1 MSTAPFLRQVA
12 ADLLSR
18 FGDDLKDMAVVL
30 TNKRPIVFLRKH
42 LADIAGK
49 PLWSPAFF
57 TIQEF
62 FAQSSPLPQSNM
74 LAQFF
79 ILHQLHNRLLRDE
92 GLPEETPDEFYPLAE
107 IILADFAQLD
117 YDLVDPGEVYAE
129 LRDIALL
136 QQRFPNLS
144 AEQQRFL
151 RQFWESFSVGK
162 QTAIQQKFL
171 QLWGRLPRLYRQFKE
186 ALAEQG
192 LTTPAA
198 TYRNLAEGHAVH
210 PHFIDDYKQVAFVG
224 FNALSRCEIRL
235 FGQWQEAGKALF
247 YFDADSYYM
256 DDDLQEAGL
265 FMRRNIGQY
274 GLRNALGDFPSVL
287 ATKANRVDVIA
298 ASGAVAQAKMLST
311 LLPTAVTGAV
321 TADRASPTRTA
332 IILAD
337 ESLLIPLL
345 QSLPEGIDFNVT
357 VGYPLVQSTLFG
369 FIDLWLHIQQH
380 YAAQRGGTVHHLDVE
395 AVLAHPLGGVFAEEQ
410 RNIKQRINENQWLE
424 VPASELVLTS
434 GSYPAF
440 FVERKNSG
448 ALLQALHGL
457 LEGVLEQRQRDN
469 ALQHIEA
476 VLLMATKKALNVL
489 QEGLVSHPDLSVGF
503 ACSLIQKAL
512 QGVSAPIE
520 GEPLNG
526 IQIMGLLESRCLDFD
541 EVFIIGANEGALP
554 KITVAPTF
562 IPDSIRR
569 AHGLPVLENQDAL
582 SAYLFYRLLQYPQRL
597 TVVYNQVV
605 DERNSGELSRFV
617 QQLGFESR
625 LEWHH
630 CVQRQPVRTVSPSE
644 PVMVAKTG
652 AVWQKMQRYVDV
664 DAPDRL
670 RLSASGLTT
679 YLQSPLLFFLKYV
692 ADIKEPPKLSEE
704 FELNKLGSVVHG
716 AMQTV
721 YERLRAQHETI
732 EAAHIR
738 QQIPQLPQ
746 LCLDALA
753 RELKLPVG
761 KTLTP
766 NSMHRILLK
775 IATEYAAVFLRHDAS
790 EVAPLHIVELENE
803 RDYAIEFPIAVAG
816 EIKTVSLYG
825 IIDRVDVVA
834 GKTRIVDYKT
844 GRDELKFNGYDT
856 LFAPASAKSNKAMIQ
871 TLFYTLLYEQVTG
884 TTGVEPNLYVARKL
898 RNEGSLFYMGGRSG
912 FVVGG
917 SGLEDTKA
925 RFVEFLRHTL
935 EELFNP
941 DIPFR
946 HNGDAVLYPDDPYRE
961 FLGQHQ
967 TTDEL

>member
-1 MSTAPFLRQVA
+1 MTSPFLRQVA

-18 FGDDLKDMAVVL
+18 FGDDLKDVAVVL
-30 TNKRPIVFLRKH
+30 TNKRPGVFLRKH
-42 LADIAGK
+42 LADLAGK

-57 TIQEF
+57 TVQEF
-62 FAQSSPLPQSNM
+62 FAQSSPLPQSNV

-79 ILHQLHNRLLRDE
+79 TLHRLHNGLLREE

-107 IILADFAQLD
+107 TILADFAQLD

-136 QQRFPNLS
+136 QQRFPHLS
-144 AEQQRFL
+144 AEQQRFM

-171 QLWGRLPRLYRQFKE
+171 QLWGRLPRLYRQFKA

-192 LTTPAA
+192 LTTPAM
-198 TYRNLAEGHAVH
+198 TYRDLAEGRAAN
-210 PHFIDDYKQVAFVG
+210 PGFIDAYKKMAFVG
-224 FNALSRCEIRL
+224 FNALSRCEAKL
-235 FGQWQEAGKALF
+235 FSQWQEAGRALF
-247 YFDADSYYM
+247 YFDGDSYYV
-256 DDDLQEAGL
+256 DDSLQEAGL
-265 FMRRNIGQY
+265 FLRKNIGQH

-287 ATKANRVDVIA
+287 AAKTDRVDVIA

-311 LLPTAVTGAV
+311 LLPTA
-321 TADRASPTRTA
+321 TADTASPTRTA

-345 QSLPEGIDFNVT
+345 QSLPEGADFNVT

-369 FIDLWLHIQQH
+369 FIDLWLRVQQY
-380 YAAQRGGTVHHLDVE
+380 YATHGGATVHHLDVE
-395 AVLAHPLGGVFAEEQ
+395 AVLTHPVGGVAEEER
-410 RNIKQRINENQWLE
+410 RNIQQHIHANQWLE
-424 VPASELVLTS
+424 VPAEGLLLHS

-440 FVERKNSG
+440 FAERKSSG
-448 ALLQALHGL
+448 ALLEALHGL
-457 LEGVLEQRQRDN
+457 LEGVLEQRQRDET
-469 ALQHIEA
+469 LQHIEA
-476 VLLMATKKALNVL
+476 ALLMATKKAVNLL
-489 QEGLVSHPDLSVGF
+489 HQGLAGQPSLSVGF
-503 ACSLIQKAL
+503 ACSLTRKVL

-554 KITVAPTF
+554 KITAAPTF

-582 SAYLFYRLLQYPQRL
+582 SAYLFYRLLQLPERV

-617 QQLGFESR
+617 RQLGFESR
-625 LEWHH
+625 LAWRRR
-630 CVQRQPVRTVSPSE
+630 VQWQQVRTASPPAPLS
-644 PVMVAKTG
+644 VAKTG
-652 AVWQKMQRYVDV
+652 AVWQQMQRYLAV

-679 YLQSPLLFFLKYV
+679 YLQSPLLFFLKYI
-692 ADIKEPPKLSEE
+692 AEIKEPPKLSEE
-704 FELNKLGSVVHG
+704 FELNKLGSVVHST
-716 AMQTV
+716 MQTV

-738 QQIPQLPQ
+738 QQLSQLPQ
-746 LCLDALA
+746 LCLEALA
-753 RELKLPVG
+753 KELKLPAGRKV
-761 KTLTP
+761 TP
-766 NSMHRILLK
+766 NSVHRILLK
-775 IATEYAAVFLRHDAS
+775 IATEYAAVYLRHDAS
-790 EVAPLHIVELENE
+790 EVAPLHIMELENE
-803 RDYAIEFPIAVAG
+803 RDYAMEFPITVGG
-816 EIKTVSLYG
+816 ETKTVCLYG

-844 GRDELKFNGYDT
+844 GRDELKFSGYDT

-884 TTGVEPNLYVARKL
+884 THDVEPNLYVARKL

-912 FVVGG
+912 FVVEGVA
-917 SGLEDTKA
+917 LEDAKA
-925 RFVEFLRHTL
+925 RFVEFLRRTL

-946 HNGDAVLYPDDPYRE
+946 HNGNAVLFPNDPYQE
-961 FLGQHQ
+961 FVGQYQ
-967 TTDEL
+967 ADDET

>member
-1 MSTAPFLRQVA
+1 MNTMPFLRQVA

-18 FGDDLKDMAVVL
+18 FGDDLKDVAVVL
-30 TNKRPIVFLRKH
+30 TNKRPIVFLSKH
-42 LADIAGK
+42 LADLSGK
-49 PLWSPAFF
+49 PIWSPCFF
-57 TIQEF
+57 TVQEF
-62 FAQSSPLPQSNM
+62 FAQSSPLPQSNT

-79 ILHQLHNRLLRDE
+79 VLHRLHNRLLRDD

-107 IILADFAQLD
+107 TILADFAQLD

-136 QQRFPNLS
+136 QQRFPHLS
-144 AEQQRFL
+144 ADQQRFMQ
-151 RQFWESFSVGK
+151 QFWESFSVGK

-171 QLWGRLPRLYRQFKE
+171 QLWGRLPRLYKQFKE
-186 ALAEQG
+186 ELARQG
-192 LTTPAA
+192 LTTQAI
-198 TYRNLAEGHAVH
+198 TYRDLAEGRAAN
-210 PHFIDDYKQVAFVG
+210 PQFIDGYKQVAFVG

-235 FGQWQEAGKALF
+235 FSQWQDEDKALF
-247 YFDADSYYM
+247 YFDGDRYYL

-274 GLRNALGDFPSVL
+274 GLKNALGEFPSVL
-287 ATKANRVDVIA
+287 ATKTNHIDLIA
-298 ASGAVAQAKMLST
+298 ASGAVAQAKMLSS
-311 LLPTAVTGAV
+311 LLPAKAVDAALSTKV
-321 TADRASPTRTA
+321 A

-345 QSLPEGIDFNVT
+345 QSLPEGVEFNVT

-369 FIDLWLHIQQH
+369 FIDLWLRIQQYLCNH
-380 YAAQRGGTVHHLDVE
+380 GGGSAHHLDVE
-395 AVLAHPLGGVFAEEQ
+395 AALAHPMSGVADEER
-410 RNIKQRINENQWLE
+410 RNILQQIHANQWLE
-424 VPASELVLTS
+424 VPVSELLLTTA
-434 GSYPAF
+434 SYPAF
-440 FVERKNSG
+440 FAERKNSE

-457 LEGVLEQRQRDN
+457 LGDVLERRQRDH

-476 VLLMATKKALNVL
+476 ALIVAAKKAVNLL
-489 QEGLVSHPDLSVGF
+489 HEGLAGHTGLSVGF

-541 EVFIIGANEGALP
+541 DVFVIGANEGALP
-554 KITVAPTF
+554 KITAAPTF

-582 SAYLFYRLLQYPQRL
+582 SAYLFYRLLQYPERV

-605 DERNSGELSRFV
+605 DERNSGEVSRFV
-617 QQLGFESR
+617 RQLEFESGFAWR
-625 LEWHH
+625 RH
-630 CVQRQPVRTVSPSE
+630 VQRQQVRTVPSPE
-644 PVMVAKTG
+644 PVAVAKTG
-652 AVWQKMQRYVDV
+652 AVWQKMLRYVDV
-664 DAPDRL
+664 DAPNRL

-679 YLQSPLLFFLKYV
+679 YLQSPLLFFLKYI
-692 ADIKEPPKLSEE
+692 AEIKEPPKLSEE
-704 FELNKLGSVVHG
+704 FELNRLGSVVHG

-721 YERLRAQHETI
+721 YERLRTQHETI

-738 QQIPQLPQ
+738 QLIPQLPQ

-753 RELKLPVG
+753 KELEVPAG
-761 KTLTP
+761 KFLAP

-775 IATEYAAVFLRHDAS
+775 IATEYAAVFLHHDAS
-790 EVAPLHIVELENE
+790 EVAPLRIVELENE
-803 RDYAIEFPIAVAG
+803 RDYAIEFPIMVAG
-816 EIKTVSLYG
+816 EKKTVCLYG

-834 GKTRIVDYKT
+834 GVTRIVDYKT
-844 GRDELKFNGYDT
+844 GRDELKFNGYET

-884 TTGVEPNLYVARKL
+884 TSGVEPNLYVARKL
-898 RNEGSLFYMGGRSG
+898 RNEGSLFYLGGRSG
-912 FVVGG
+912 FVAEGAA
-917 SGLEDTKA
+917 LEDLKMQ
-925 RFVEFLRHTL
+925 FVEFLRHTL
-935 EELFNP
+935 EELFDP

-946 HNGDAVLYPDDPYRE
+946 HNGDTVLYPDDPYRE
-961 FLGQHQ
+961 FLGQHEAP
-967 TTDEL
+967 DEA